1 MIKIICKLSELLI
14 INTIEL
20 YKVVDEDVY
29 EYKNYLLAV
38 TDQNYK
44 IFTNLEEAIKEINY
58 LLEIFDSDIIEEY
71 LENNYLNTTKLYY
84 ENKDN
89 FIMDIPENKI
99 NIYKNNYL
107 IIVNI

>member
-1 MIKIICKLSELLI
+1 MIKMICRLSELLS

-20 YKVVDEDVY
+20 YKVLDEDIY
-29 EYKNYLLAV
+29 EYKNYLLDV

-44 IFTNLEEAIKEINY
+44 IFTNLEEAIKELNY

>member
-1 MIKIICKLSELLI
+1 MKEL
-14 INTIEL
+14 
-20 YKVVDEDVY
+20 
-29 EYKNYLLAV
+29 
-38 TDQNYK
+38 
-44 IFTNLEEAIKEINY
+44 NY

-107 IIVNI
+107 VIVNI

>member
-1 MIKIICKLSELLI
+1 MIKIICRLSELLS
-14 INTIEL
+14 IN
-20 YKVVDEDVY
+20 
-29 EYKNYLLAV
+29 
-38 TDQNYK
+38 
-44 IFTNLEEAIKEINY
+44 
-58 LLEIFDSDIIEEY
+58 IIEEY

-107 IIVNI
+107 VIVNI